1 MIEREEFECSE
12 YGYSVYHRDNEGEM
26 NSVFST
32 DYEVNMT
39 SLNRYRWTGT
49 PERHSLL
56 ETRFWTSRNC
66 NFNQIFNYRSHRDC
80 MSDSGDDNKIIGSI
94 VGNSTATYDQIR
106 VEMESGEFVVT
117 GFYLESETVYKAQ
130 TLSVG
135 GLNFR
140 D

>member
-1 MIEREEFECSE
+1 
-12 YGYSVYHRDNEGEM
+12 
-26 NSVFST
+26 
-32 DYEVNMT
+32 
-39 SLNRYRWTGT
+39 
-49 PERHSLL
+49 
-56 ETRFWTSRNC
+56 
-66 NFNQIFNYRSHRDC
+66 

-135 GLNFR
+135 GIELQGLTGELELNNPDEKYLWVVTGESSKIQIR
-140 D
+140 TEKPESS

>member
-1 MIEREEFECSE
+1 
-12 YGYSVYHRDNEGEM
+12 
-26 NSVFST
+26 
-32 DYEVNMT
+32 
-39 SLNRYRWTGT
+39 
-49 PERHSLL
+49 
-56 ETRFWTSRNC
+56 
-66 NFNQIFNYRSHRDC
+66 